1 MDEVESVMARDASE
15 ALGARQLAGAVVMP
29 RGHAWQNLRIHTG
42 LAGAVAG
49 EAIAAA
55 ARKHAQTHISQ
66 TPSFPRSAFLAVT
79 DREVALLRLGSGGIK
94 NGRPSEVLARVPRSA
109 VVMARVSASL
119 ARTDLTISFTDGS
132 NWEFE
137 VSPLVR
143 GTVARVAHA
152 LGY

>member
-1 MDEVESVMARDASE
+1 
-15 ALGARQLAGAVVMP
+15 
-29 RGHAWQNLRIHTG
+29 
-42 LAGAVAG
+42 VAG

-55 ARKHAQTHISQ
+55 ARKHAQTHTPQ

-94 NGRPSEVLARVPRSA
+94 NGRPSEVLARVPRSD

-119 ARTDLTISFTDGS
+119 ARTNLTISFTDGS

-143 GTVARVAHA
+143 GTVVRIAHA